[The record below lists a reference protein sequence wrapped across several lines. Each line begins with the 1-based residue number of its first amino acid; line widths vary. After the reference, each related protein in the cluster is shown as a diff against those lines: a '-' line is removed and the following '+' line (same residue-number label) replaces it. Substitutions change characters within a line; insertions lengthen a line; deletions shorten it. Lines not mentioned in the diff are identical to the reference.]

1 MRLVSPSCRCR
12 VLSRVPVAVVVG
24 SPGLYLGDRW
34 QRQLRGS
41 SQRSYLEREVVGA
54 VGQRE
59 AVQWVV
65 DGQTELCNCVGPA
78 MTSVVA
84 IEVGVGRGCML
95 RAMSLMVRWS
105 RGKRERLG

>member
-1 MRLVSPSCRCR
+1 MSPSCRCR
-12 VLSRVPVAVVVG
+12 VLSWVPVAVVVG

-78 MTSVVA
+78 MTSVV
-84 IEVGVGRGCML
+84 VDRGGRWARMYASCDVVNG
-95 RAMSLMVRWS
+95 SLVPW
-105 RGKRERLG
+105 KA

>member
-1 MRLVSPSCRCR
+1 MSPSCRCR
-12 VLSRVPVAVVVG
+12 VLSWVPVAVVVG

-41 SQRSYLEREVVGA
+41 SQRSYLEREVFGA

-65 DGQTELCNCVGPA
+65 DGQTEPCDCVFSA
-78 MTSVVA
+78 MTSVV
-84 IEVGVGRGCML
+84 VDRGGRWARMYASCDVVNGSFVPWK
-95 RAMSLMVRWS
+95 A
-105 RGKRERLG
+105 